1 MSKILLARKSNLIS
15 EKIFHNENH
24 ANKVI
29 LNMEQIMK
37 NESNGDYLQIDDDIL
52 NTQIRCRELI
62 NWLNFIEKN

>member
-1 MSKILLARKSNLIS
+1 
-15 EKIFHNENH
+15 
-24 ANKVI
+24 
-29 LNMEQIMK
+29 MK